1 MPADAAVGRPN
12 QTEAAKQVQSKRKKD
27 FILINNVDLF
37 FKKSVI
43 SFLNVK
49 ECDI

>member
-12 QTEAAKQVQSKRKKD
+12 QTEAAKQVQSKRKKI
-27 FILINNVDLF
+27 ILINNVDLF

-43 SFLNVK
+43 SFLILK